1 MGAVSTIESEGTNNV
16 NIPKLIMNSS
26 LALSIVLASAAIG
39 PISASASPTSSHIVM
54 SAIPTIHPGGTV
66 TISGTSTD
74 SEVIVKVIHPTGS
87 IVFFNIVKVINGAFS
102 DSFVLGSSE
111 SVGTYK
117 VVVGQGDTVD
127 TKDLVVTAAPLPP
140 VTDPGTPSGST
151 PTGNSN
157 PSTNIVTP
165 ANVEVSPDA
174 ITSNTVTA
182 PDGKITTTVTIDNK
196 YLSDAFTQLKDQGKT
211 DGAPVIAIRISDIA
225 ANGNT
230 NVSLPASLLL
240 EGMKSVPNAVVKIF
254 SGNESYSLPLQ
265 VLDLN
270 TIAQSLG
277 IDISSVILHINIAVM
292 GTDIEKLIQASAGG
306 KGAVSLGHSV
316 DFSVTAE
323 GNGKTV
329 ELNNF
334 GTNYV
339 ERSITFSQAI
349 DPLTTTGILYNPAN
363 QEISFV
369 PTVFVKNTDGTTQA
383 TIKRNGNSIY
393 SVVTSSKSFTDIKGH
408 WAKADIELLASKM
421 VVSGTTATNF
431 APDHNITRAEFAALL
446 VRSLALNSDAAAATF
461 KDVKAT
467 DWFAGSIGA
476 AVKAKLVSGYEDGSF
491 KPNAPITREQ
501 MTVMIAKAITAAGKT
516 VSSQAEPLNKFS
528 DSSKISNWAKTSVS
542 QSVQVGIISGMTDTT
557 FVPLANATRAQAAV
571 MLKRFLQYTQ
581 FIN

>member
-1 MGAVSTIESEGTNNV
+1 
-16 NIPKLIMNSS
+16 
-26 LALSIVLASAAIG
+26 
-39 PISASASPTSSHIVM
+39 
-54 SAIPTIHPGGTV
+54 
-66 TISGTSTD
+66 
-74 SEVIVKVIHPTGS
+74 
-87 IVFFNIVKVINGAFS
+87 
-102 DSFVLGSSE
+102 
-111 SVGTYK
+111 
-117 VVVGQGDTVD
+117 
-127 TKDLVVTAAPLPP
+127 
-140 VTDPGTPSGST
+140 
-151 PTGNSN
+151 
-157 PSTNIVTP
+157 
-165 ANVEVSPDA
+165 
-174 ITSNTVTA
+174 
-182 PDGKITTTVTIDNK
+182 
-196 YLSDAFTQLKDQGKT
+196 
-211 DGAPVIAIRISDIA
+211 
-225 ANGNT
+225 
-230 NVSLPASLLL
+230 
-240 EGMKSVPNAVVKIF
+240 
-254 SGNESYSLPLQ
+254 
-265 VLDLN
+265 
-270 TIAQSLG
+270 
-277 IDISSVILHINIAVM
+277 M

-461 KDVKAT
+461 KDVKAS

-516 VSSQAEPLNKFS
+516 VSSQAESLNIFS
-528 DSSKISNWAKTSVS
+528 DSSKISNWAKVSVS
-542 QSVQVGIISGMTDTT
+542 QSVQAGIISGMTDTT

-571 MLKRFLQYTQ
+571 MLKRYLQYTQ